1 MQAGKDPGVLLPLVV
16 VLVGVCMCVLSFLAA
31 GRSCLP
37 VLDPLSLVVGWGQVS
52 LQSADAQ
59 EQVEGLL
66 TENNALRT
74 SLAAL
79 EQVQDTWEPMLIP
92 PLVPLSPSACDP
104 HWGRVAWTSCCSPA
118 SASISFSA
126 SFSLF
131 HICWLEEAYSLSSST

>member
-1 MQAGKDPGVLLPLVV
+1 MAELRDQRQGERLEHAAALRALQDQVYCTERAWGGGGEGRLSGYCAGRQGPRGPTSPGR
-16 VLVGVCMCVLSFLAA
+16 GSCGCVLSFLAA
-31 GRSCLP
+31 GRSCFP

-92 PLVPLSPSACDP
+92 P
-104 HWGRVAWTSCCSPA
+104 
-118 SASISFSA
+118 
-126 SFSLF
+126 
-131 HICWLEEAYSLSSST
+131 